1 VRTVRPAG
9 RRELLVRAGLAGYAV
24 ALVGAGF
31 ATQYARERG
40 FSLLAPALVGLAISW
55 ACGLATRGSSSSRRL
70 ALAVA
75 AVMAVLSAALAF
87 ALTPGGQNPLHPVGR
102 VFPPYGAAIVG
113 VLVWP
118 VLFGPPRG
126 RARDDRDQPAEA
138 RVEA

>member
-1 VRTVRPAG
+1 M
-9 RRELLVRAGLAGYAV
+9 VRAGLAGYAV
-24 ALVGAGF
+24 ALLGAGF

-40 FSLLAPALVGLAISW
+40 FSLLAPALVGLAISG
-55 ACGLATRGSSSSRRL
+55 ACGAATGGSAAPRRL
-70 ALAVA
+70 TLGVA

-118 VLFGPPRG
+118 VLFGTPR
-126 RARDDRDQPAEA
+126 RRSEP
-138 RVEA
+138 